1 MQTFLLLVQEQ
12 FQAQANQQENFN
24 LRTLSEESE
33 GNSDQ
38 DNLILS
44 GILIL
49 FLHIGLSL
57 FEISFVQKKNWTNV
71 LMKNFID
78 LNMSVLGFWLFGY
91 GLAFG
96 KGNWFCGTEYFAG
109 DKIDDYAFWF
119 YNFAFASAG
128 ATVFSGAWI
137 GRVEFWFY
145 VFFSF
150 VNCGLIFPIVQ
161 HWEYSDDGWFSRYN
175 TNVSVGVHDTAGAAS
190 IHLLSSVI
198 ALVGTKILGP
208 RAGKFQEKTSTSDG
222 NYPVYHEH
230 RSALY
235 LILGFLFLFIGWI
248 PFNSGSYSSSY
259 YYQQNSI
266 VAHSTLLFATAGTI
280 AGVIISFYHYKE
292 WIYHP
297 EFIVHSSLSGLVAS
311 SASSSFVMQGW
322 EALVIGFIAP
332 FPVYWVSNLLKR
344 HKIDDPVGMI
354 SIHGVASLW
363 GLIANGFFANS
374 NSIHDKKGL
383 FFGGGF
389 AILGMNTFFCLLV
402 IFYGLICSFLFI
414 WCVNKFL
421 PITVPYDVQ
430 IAGLDASEHNYN
442 IEGFLENEKDSI
454 IENESWNSTNS
465 IDDLELQN
473 SVENIELQNSNNVLI
488 RTKSN

>member
-1 MQTFLLLVQEQ
+1 MQTFHLLFQSQV
-12 FQAQANQQENFN
+12 QAQANQQENFN
-24 LRTLSEESE
+24 FRTLNEQTE

-49 FLHIGLSL
+49 FLQLGLS
-57 FEISFVQKKNWTNV
+57 FIEISFVQKKNWTNI

-78 LNMSVLGFWLFGY
+78 LNMSGLGFWLFGY

-96 KGNWFCGTEYFAG
+96 SGNWFCGTEYFAG
-109 DKIDDYAFWF
+109 HKINDFSFWF
-119 YNFAFASAG
+119 YNFAFASVG
-128 ATVFSGAWI
+128 ATVVSGAWI
-137 GRVEFWFY
+137 GRAQFWFY

-198 ALVGTKILGP
+198 ALVGTKIMGP
-208 RAGKFQEKTSTSDG
+208 RAGKFQEKASPNGG
-222 NYPVYHEH
+222 NYPVYNEH

-235 LILGFLFLFIGWI
+235 LILGFLLLFIGWI

-259 YYQQNSI
+259 FFQQNSI

-280 AGVIISFYHYKE
+280 SGVIISFYHYKE

-344 HKIDDPVGMI
+344 YKIDDPVGRI
-354 SIHGVASLW
+354 SIHGVGSVC
-363 GLIANGFFANS
+363 GLIANGLFANS
-374 NSIHDKKGL
+374 NSDYDKKGL

-389 AILGMNTFFCLLV
+389 AILGMNTFFCLIV
-402 IFYGLICSFLFI
+402 ILYGLVCSFLFI
-414 WCVNKFL
+414 WCVNKFF
-421 PITVPYDVQ
+421 PITVPCDVQ
-430 IAGLDASEHNYN
+430 IAGLDASEHNYA
-442 IEGFLENEKDSI
+442 IEGFLENDKDSI
-454 IENESWNSTNS
+454 IENETWSSTNS
-465 IDDLELQN
+465 IDDLELQK
-473 SVENIELQNSNNVLI
+473 SGDNIEVPNSNNALV
-488 RTKSN
+488 RAKSN